1 MVDLKISKL
10 QKKPNKFLFK
20 KRLTLRRKS
29 KGKLVKESFL
39 MFLLSIIIFY
49 LNYLIPKKDFIFRD
63 FFKNVSSLGKLFSE
77 MFYYFYNICLS
88 LLIVLSLT
96 FAVILFL
103 GALIRILKV
112 AKRKTKFIP
121 YK

>member
-10 QKKPNKFLFK
+10 QNKPNKFLFK

-39 MFLLSIIIFY
+39 MFSLSIVIFY

-63 FFKNVSSLGKLFSE
+63 FFKNLGSLGKLFSE
-77 MFYYFYNICLS
+77 MFYYFYNICLT
-88 LLIVLSLT
+88 LFIILSLT
-96 FAVILFL
+96 FAVILVL

-112 AKRKTKFIP
+112 FKRKTKQIS